1 VKCGGGGG
9 RRENWV
15 GVIYD
20 CMWGGGRGVMD
31 KLKPKHAAAA
41 LSIDNNWVLLTGWIE
56 ARGCWD
62 SVDFKNYNY
71 IFINGT

>member
-1 VKCGGGGG
+1 
-9 RRENWV
+9 
-15 GVIYD
+15 
-20 CMWGGGRGVMD
+20 MD